1 MLSNQIELKLSDYSD
16 LYDLVIPKNHILRE
30 IKEMVDFFFFFD
42 ELENK
47 YCLINGRNAKNP
59 ILMFKYLFLKCFY
72 NLSDAGVVER
82 SRYDLSFKY
91 FLDLTP
97 EEEVIHPSL
106 LTKFRKQRLKDKN
119 ILDLLIR
126 KSVELAMEAGVL
138 KSKTVIID
146 STHTQARYNKQSIR
160 GLIVKEAAK
169 LCDAVKKAGSH
180 EDLPETPDRR
190 STTDE
195 SVAYSKEL
203 LNIVRNSA
211 CSELPGVKEHADLL
225 DELLQDDADAYD
237 YSNDPDARIG
247 HKSATGSFYGY
258 KTHIA
263 MSDERIITAATITS
277 GEAFDGTE
285 LPELVAK
292 TRKNGME
299 IETVI
304 ADTAY
309 STLEN
314 LKEAKSEKFNLVSKL
329 NPCITKGMRPEDGFY
344 YNKDAETM
352 QCPAGNLATK
362 KRIVKRTKKNSQ
374 LRYLFDIEK
383 CKSCPKRDGCYKEGS
398 KTKSYC
404 VTIKSDYHAE
414 QEAFQKTDDFK
425 KILKNRYKIEAKN
438 SELKNIHG
446 YDKCESAGLDCMKLQ
461 GAVSIFAVNLKR
473 ILKLK
478 GGVCPDSEN
487 HENF

>member
-1 MLSNQIELKLSDYSD
+1 
-16 LYDLVIPKNHILRE
+16 
-30 IKEMVDFFFFFD
+30 MVDFSFIYD

-106 LTKFRKQRLKDKN
+106 LTKFRKQRLTDKN
-119 ILDLLIR
+119 ILDLRIS
-126 KSVELAMEAGVL
+126 KSVELAIEVGVL
-138 KSKTVIID
+138 NSKIVIID
-146 STHTQARYNKQSIR
+146 STHTKARYNKQSIR
-160 GLIVKEAAK
+160 ELLIRETSK
-169 LCDAVKKAGSH
+169 LYDAINKSGTH
-180 EDLPETPDRR
+180 EDLKLPKIPTRK

-195 SVAYSKEL
+195 TVAYSKEL
-203 LNIVRNSA
+203 LNTVRNSA
-211 CSELPGVKEHADLL
+211 CSELPDVKEHVDLI
-225 DELLQDDADAYD
+225 DELVQDDADAYD

-247 HKSATGSFYGY
+247 HKSVTGSFYGY

-285 LPELVAK
+285 LPELVSK

-299 IETVI
+299 IESVI

-314 LKEAKSEKFNLVSKL
+314 LKQAKTEKFNLISKL
-329 NPCITKGMRPEDGFY
+329 NPSITKGTRPEDGFY

-352 QCPAGNLATK
+352 QCPAGNLAIK

-374 LRYLFDIEK
+374 LRYQFDVEK

-414 QEAFQKTDDFK
+414 QEAFQKIEYFK
-425 KILKNRYKIEAKN
+425 DTLKNRYKIEAKN
-438 SELKNIHG
+438 SELK
-446 YDKCESAGLDCMKLQ
+446 
-461 GAVSIFAVNLKR
+461 IFTDMTGVNQPAW
-473 ILKLK
+473 IA
-478 GGVCPDSEN
+478 
-487 HENF
+487 

>member
-16 LYDLVIPKNHILRE
+16 LYDLVIPQNHILRE
-30 IKEMVDFFFFFD
+30 IKEMVDFSFIYD

-47 YCLINGRNAKNP
+47 YCLNNGRNAKNP
-59 ILMFKYLFLKCFY
+59 ILLFKYLLLKYFY
-72 NLSDAGVVER
+72 NLSDTGVVER

-97 EEEVIHPSL
+97 EDEVIHPSL

-119 ILDLLIR
+119 ILDLLIS
-126 KSVELAMEAGVL
+126 KSVELAIEVGVL

-146 STHTQARYNKQSIR
+146 STHSIARYNKQTR
-160 GLIVKEAAK
+160 KDLIVQEATK
-169 LCDAVKKAGSH
+169 LRDAINRAVNH
-180 EDLPETPDRR
+180 EELPEIPDKR

-203 LNIVRNSA
+203 LNAVRNSV

-225 DELLQDDADAYD
+225 DELLQDDVDAYE

-247 HKSATGSFYGY
+247 HKSAEDSFYGY

-263 MSDERIITAATITS
+263 MSDERIITAAIITS
-277 GEAFDGTE
+277 GEVFDGTE

-299 IETVI
+299 IEAVI

-314 LKEAKSEKFNLVSKL
+314 LKEAKAEKFNLVSKL
-329 NPCITKGMRPEDGFY
+329 NPCITKGLRPEDGFY

-352 QCPAGNLATK
+352 QCPAGNLAIK

-374 LRYLFDIEK
+374 LRYLFDVEK

-414 QEAFQKTDDFK
+414 QEAFQKTDYFK
-425 KILKNRYKIEAKN
+425 ETLKSRYKIEAKN
-438 SELKNIHG
+438 SELKNNHG
-446 YDKCESAGLDCMKLQ
+446 YDRCESAGLDSMKLQ
-461 GAVSIFAVNLKR
+461 GAVSIFVVNLKR

-478 GGVCPDSEN
+478 GGVCPNPES
-487 HENF
+487 HEDF

>member
-1 MLSNQIELKLSDYSD
+1 MLSNQIELKLSNYLD
-16 LYDLVIPKNHILRE
+16 LYDLVIPKDHILRK
-30 IKEMVDFFFFFD
+30 IKEMVDFSFIYD

-47 YCLINGRNAKNP
+47 YCLNNGRNAKNP
-59 ILMFKYLFLKCFY
+59 ILLFKYLLLKFFY
-72 NLSDAGVVER
+72 NLSDVGVVER

-119 ILDLLIR
+119 ILDLLIS

-138 KSKTVIID
+138 NSKTVIID
-146 STHTQARYNKQSIR
+146 STHTKARYNKQSIR
-160 GLIVKEAAK
+160 ELLVRETSK
-169 LCDAVKKAGSH
+169 LYDAVNKSGTN
-180 EDLPETPDRR
+180 EDLELPKIPSRW

-195 SVAYSKEL
+195 AVAYSKEL
-203 LNIVRNSA
+203 LNTVRNSA
-211 CSELPGVKEHADLL
+211 CSELPDVKEHADLI
-225 DELLQDDADAYD
+225 DELVQDDADAYD

-247 HKSATGSFYGY
+247 HKSVTGSFYGY

-285 LPELVAK
+285 LPELVSK

-299 IETVI
+299 IESVI

-314 LKEAKSEKFNLVSKL
+314 LKQAKTEKFNLISKL
-329 NPCITKGMRPEDGFY
+329 NPNITKGMRPEDGFY

-352 QCPAGNLATK
+352 QCPAGNLAIK
-362 KRIVKRTKKNSQ
+362 KRLVKRTKKNSQ
-374 LRYLFDIEK
+374 LRYYFDVEK

-404 VTIKSDYHAE
+404 VTIKSDYHTE
-414 QEAFQKTDDFK
+414 QEAFQKTEYFK
-425 KILKNRYKIEAKN
+425 DTLKNRYKIEAKN

-446 YDKCESAGLDCMKLQ
+446 YDRCESAGLDCMKLQ
-461 GAVSIFAVNLKR
+461 GAMSIFVVNLKR

-478 GGVCPDSEN
+478 GEVCPDS
-487 HENF
+487 